1 MIEIDIIGVLYRAP
15 VDPTDPSEI
24 LVPYPGWHVNITAE
38 GLATRP
44 DLEPYVATPSR
55 MRRVWAGDDPEAP
68 EWTVALRFPDQATAD
83 SVLFP
88 TP

>member
-1 MIEIDIIGVLYRAP
+1 MSINGPLPIYIRGDDGELTDELASGVHYNVAASALTEGMAP
-15 VDPTDPSEI
+15 YKVIPS
-24 LVPYPGWHVNITAE
+24 VMQN
-38 GLATRP
+38 
-44 DLEPYVATPSR
+44 
-55 MRRVWAGDDPEAP
+55 VWAGDDPEAP

>member
-1 MIEIDIIGVLYRAP
+1 MAINGPLPIYVRDASGEL
-15 VDPTDPSEI
+15 TDQ
-24 LVPYPGWHVNITAE
+24 
-38 GLATRP
+38 LATGVHYNISADALTP
-44 DLEPYVATPSR
+44 EMEPYRVIPSA
-55 MRRVWAGDDPEAP
+55 MQNVWAGDDPEAP